1 MLKGKKKEIFASSR
15 MGQFGT
21 HGNRLEKSRAIVMK
35 GAAEK
40 SPGEK
45 TAWGILRGFREI
57 TLGSADVNI
66 CTLG

>member
-1 MLKGKKKEIFASSR
+1 MGHCIFKDGAVWDPWK
-15 MGQFGT
+15 QV
-21 HGNRLEKSRAIVMK
+21 RAIVMK

-66 CTLG
+66 YSGIGSPIST